1 MRKEL
6 TRKVIWLFAIGQLG
20 WSILSALVTNWIITF
35 YEPDAEMLKAGQT
48 LFLPQGRVILGM
60 ITILGGIYALGR
72 VFDAV
77 TDPWIANLSD
87 KSKNPKGRRLPFM
100 RRAALPLAA
109 VTVLV
114 YCAPVQGESAVNGV
128 WVFVMMLLFYLFM
141 TLYCT
146 PYNALIAELPKN
158 QEELTALSTAISFTF
173 IFGSALG
180 YACPFIWGA
189 LTPALGR
196 VAAIRVTFIIL
207 AAIALVC
214 LLIPTFTIHERDYVE
229 IRPVEGNAFQSLSKT
244 FRNRDFRVFVGSDV
258 CYWVAITMFQ
268 SGLNFFV
275 TALMKLPETMNTV
288 LYIGMTLLSVA
299 LYTFVG
305 KLLKKTT
312 KKKMI
317 VWAYVEF
324 SIVYMITAV
333 SSGQSGTNKGLIFG
347 VLVMII
353 AAPSMAILGILPQ
366 TVVADIARSDE
377 ITTGENHDGMFF
389 AARTF
394 AMKMGQSLA
403 ALLFTSLA
411 TIGRSSGT
419 GYRIAAVSSTVMCVL
434 AAFLMSRYDEKKVM
448 KQLQKQ
454 VCKI

>member
-1 MRKEL
+1 MKKL
-6 TRKVIWLFAIGQLG
+6 TSKVIWLFAIGQLG

-35 YEPDAEMLKAGQT
+35 YEPDMEMLKAGQT
-48 LFLPQGRVILGM
+48 LFLPQGRVILGVF
-60 ITILGGIYALGR
+60 TILGGIYALGR

-87 KSKNPKGRRLPFM
+87 RSRNPKGRRLPFM
-100 RRAALPLAA
+100 RRAALPLAV

-114 YCAPVQGESAVNGV
+114 YCAPVNGQSSVNGV
-128 WVFVMMLLFYLFM
+128 WVLAMMLLFYLFM

-158 QEELTALSTAISFTF
+158 QEELTRLSTAISFTF

-196 VAAIRVTFIIL
+196 VLAIRVTFTVL
-207 AAIALVC
+207 AVIAFVC
-214 LLIPTFTIHERDYVE
+214 LLVPTFTIREQDYVE
-229 IRPVEGNAFQSLSKT
+229 IKPVSGNAFQSLAKT
-244 FRNRDFRVFVGSDV
+244 FKNRDFRIFVGSDV
-258 CYWVAITMFQ
+258 CYWVAVTMFQ

-275 TALMKLPETMNTV
+275 TSLMKLPETMNTV
-288 LYIGMTLLSVA
+288 LYIGMTLISVA
-299 LYTFVG
+299 LYVVVG
-305 KLLKKTT
+305 KLSRKIT
-312 KKKMI
+312 KKRMI
-317 VWAYVEF
+317 VWAFIEF
-324 SIVYMITAV
+324 SAVYLITAV
-333 SSGQSGTNKGLIFG
+333 STGQAGTNKGMIFG
-347 VLVMII
+347 ILVMVI

-403 ALLFTSLA
+403 ALLFTSFA
-411 TIGRSSGT
+411 TIGRSAGT
-419 GYRIAAVSSTVMCVL
+419 GYRIAAVSSTVLCLL
-434 AAFLMSRYDEKKVM
+434 AAVLMSRYDEKKVM
-448 KQLQKQ
+448 AKLQKAER
-454 VCKI
+454 